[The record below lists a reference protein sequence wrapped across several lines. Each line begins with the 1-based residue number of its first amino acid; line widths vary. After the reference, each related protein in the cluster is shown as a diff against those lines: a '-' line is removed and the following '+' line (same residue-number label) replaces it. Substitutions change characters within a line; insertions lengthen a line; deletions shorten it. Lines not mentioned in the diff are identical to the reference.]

1 VRTFAWP
8 IDDEASIRPFTVE
21 DAEALYALVEAN
33 RERLA
38 RWFPWVDGSTGPES
52 QRAFIERSIAS
63 ETDVEGNG
71 IWVGEALAGSIGMA
85 VDVIG
90 NSAELGY
97 WLAAPFEGRGLVT
110 RACSLFIDHGIREM
124 GLHRIVIRAAVDNA
138 KSRAVAERLGFT
150 EEGTGRE
157 NGRVGGGR
165 YVDLVTYG
173 LLDREWKG

>member
-1 VRTFAWP
+1 VRSFTWR

-21 DAEALYALVEAN
+21 DAEALYALVDAN

-38 RWFPWVDGSTGPES
+38 QWFPWVDGSTGPES
-52 QRAFIERSIAS
+52 QRTFIERSIAS
-63 ETDVEGNG
+63 DTDVEGNG
-71 IWVGEALAGSIGMA
+71 IWVGEELAGSIGMS

-90 NSAELGY
+90 NSADIGY
-97 WLAAPFEGRGLVT
+97 WLDEAFEGRGLVT
-110 RACSLFIDHGIREM
+110 RACALFIDHGFTVM
-124 GLHRIVIRAAVDNA
+124 GLHRIVIRAAIDNA
-138 KSRAVAERLGFT
+138 RSRAVAERLGFT